1 MKTTPKSAVKPSLV
15 TKKKDDDD
23 AIKFVRL
30 VKRFPCLYNY
40 NLPEYTQRTKIDA
53 AWQKIGHEMKLDAKT
68 LRDRWR
74 NYRTVFLRRCKA
86 EKEGGA
92 SAPKTPYYLK
102 DEMNFLLDFVKV
114 VVPLKEDSTENHSYT
129 IIMKNDDVVEK
140 DIVEDDDDV
149 DEDME
154 HTTDNQEEF
163 EYDETTAAF
172 NTLPIPSSSNIKKP
186 LPKQLFNSS
195 SMVSDSQF
203 IDLSASVSQTTPVD
217 PNTNPRKLFIMSI
230 TPELDKMTN
239 KQFRRFRKIVLDY
252 MDQCED
258 DLLD

>member
-1 MKTTPKSAVKPSLV
+1 MKTTPKSAVKPSPV
-15 TKKKDDDD
+15 SKKKDDDD

-30 VKRFPCLYNY
+30 VKRFPCLYNF

-53 AWQKIGHEMKLDAKT
+53 AWQKIGQEMKLDAKT

-114 VVPLKEDSTENHSYT
+114 VVPLKEDPTENHSYT
-129 IIMKNDDVVEK
+129 IIMKNEDVVEK

-149 DEDME
+149 DEE
-154 HTTDNQEEF
+154 IEQDNQEEF
-163 EYDETTAAF
+163 EYDESTTAF
-172 NTLPIPSSSNIKKP
+172 NTIPNPSSSSIKKP

-195 SMVSDSQF
+195 TVVNNDSQF
-203 IDLSASVSQTTPVD
+203 IDLSAVSQTPVD